1 MGRTEESLSPI
12 LPQEIAKAPLTTT
25 TKTSSKE
32 EELDKKKRVL
42 IIDDEPDIT
51 LTCKVA
57 LESEGFE
64 VDVSNDPL
72 EALMNFK
79 AGGGSHGFYDLLLID
94 ITMPKMNGFELYEK
108 IEKMDNKVKVC
119 FMSAY
124 VAKVNHE
131 ALREKLPMLTMDD
144 NFIKKPIE
152 MHDLVKR
159 VKTELLL
166 LQ

>member
-1 MGRTEESLSPI
+1 MRGKDGGRYPYKYLATP
-12 LPQEIAKAPLTTT
+12 T
-25 TKTSSKE
+25 
-32 EELDKKKRVL
+32 R
-42 IIDDEPDIT
+42 
-51 LTCKVA
+51 
-57 LESEGFE
+57 
-64 VDVSNDPL
+64 
-72 EALMNFK
+72 
-79 AGGGSHGFYDLLLID
+79 YDLLLID

-108 IEKMDNKVKVC
+108 IEKIDNKVKVC

-152 MHDLVKR
+152 IHDLVKR

-166 LQ
+166 LLL